1 MKAMILTGHGGPEM
15 LCYGEVP
22 DPVAGPGEI
31 VVDVHAA
38 SINGADPK
46 VRRGNGAYKL
56 TRFPYILGRDFSG
69 VVAQTGPGVSD
80 IKVGDA
86 VFGVLD

>member
-1 MKAMILTGHGGPEM
+1 MKAMVLTGHGGPE
-15 LCYGEVP
+15 LLRYDEVP

-31 VVDVHAA
+31 VVDVYAA

-69 VVAQTGPGVSD
+69 VVSAVGPGVSD
-80 IKVGDA
+80 IKTRR
-86 VFGVLD
+86 